1 MTTWKDTFEN
11 VDAKFGA
18 EFKEDNDVCEYGDYR
33 FISFFYLYC
42 MLPYFFKDRIQMYT
56 ETACENPW
64 TNPRL
69 VSFAHI

>member
-33 FISFFYLYC
+33 FISFFIYIVCCPISLKKGFRC
-42 MLPYFFKDRIQMYT
+42 TQRLLVRILG
-56 ETACENPW
+56 PILDW
-64 TNPRL
+64 
-69 VSFAHI
+69 